1 MAWFHVNLVNS
12 NVKWIEMNYDHFH
25 TKLNLVKRAT
35 LSDYESDWDDL
46 EKQNSR
52 LVWWSVIFSTSRCN
66 LAKIESCNKIL
77 QNIESCNKIFC
88 AELNQ
93 PEYSNKV
100 LCDALTCSCVQSVE
114 KLQYMRCAPK
124 LCIRGSK
131 NCPENAENINIW
143 YFLQSELIC
152 WTDTF
157 EFLIRFL
164 WMQEILQTCARL

>member
-100 LCDALTCSCVQSVE
+100 LCDAVTCSIVQSVE
-114 KLQYMRCAPK
+114 KLQYMRCTQIMHQRVQK
-124 LCIRGSK
+124 LPWKCREHQHLILSS
-131 NCPENAENINIW
+131 IW
-143 YFLQSELIC
+143 TYLLDRHIWVF
-152 WTDTF
+152 D
-157 EFLIRFL
+157 
-164 WMQEILQTCARL
+164 